1 MKKTLKSSTVVARS
15 APQRTCVGCRSV
27 KDKRELVRLV
37 RNRQGHIEVDTT
49 GKKEGRGAYIC
60 PDRVCWEKVLKGQ
73 QLARTLKST
82 LTPENRAEL
91 VRSGEEL
98 IKGVD

>member
-1 MKKTLKSSTVVARS
+1 MKKILKGSPVVTRS

-37 RNRQGHIEVDTT
+37 RNRRGHIEIDVT

-60 PDRVCWEKVLKGQ
+60 PDSVCWEKALKGQ
-73 QLARTLKST
+73 LLARTLKGT